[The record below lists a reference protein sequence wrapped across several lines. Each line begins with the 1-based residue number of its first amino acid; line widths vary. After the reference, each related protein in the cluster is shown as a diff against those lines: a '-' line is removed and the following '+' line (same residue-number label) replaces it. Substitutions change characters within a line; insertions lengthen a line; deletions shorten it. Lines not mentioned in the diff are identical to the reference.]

1 MLNDNNKN
9 NIIKCTDIV
18 FSIIDF
24 EQFEK
29 SSSLPVHCK
38 EIFSSKGHANGW
50 NWWELCPYQAG
61 LVVQNRQWKH

>member
-29 SSSLPVHCK
+29 SSGLPVHCK
-38 EIFSSKGHANGW
+38 EVFSSKGHANG
-50 NWWELCPYQAG
+50 
-61 LVVQNRQWKH
+61 